1 MMKYEWRKEEKSLY
15 SVKQMPI
22 LVEVPKQKFISNRW
36 EW

>member
-22 LVEVPKQKFISNRW
+22 LVEITKQNLFR
-36 EW
+36 